1 MTRGGNRSG
10 ARRAQ
15 PTPLPADPDAAF
27 RQRAA
32 RDRARLSRLAERVR
46 HQGARPRMAKSLAEI
61 EELAHGLAGAGGVFG
76 YPSLSA
82 AAARLE
88 RLTERWRQAR
98 LPALS
103 PRRKSLLAG
112 AIRSLIGELMLI
124 DGDDATSPGE
134 RDSAWR

>member
-1 MTRGGNRSG
+1 MTRDGKRPG

-15 PTPLPADPDAAF
+15 PRPLPADPDAAF

-32 RDRARLSRLAERVR
+32 SDRARLSRLAERVR
-46 HQGARPRMAKSLAEI
+46 HQQAAPRFAKSLAEI

-82 AAARLE
+82 AAARVE

-103 PRRKSLLAG
+103 PRRQSLLAKTLQ
-112 AIRSLIGELMLI
+112 SLIGELMLA
-124 DGDDATSPGE
+124 DDDNATSAG
-134 RDSAWR
+134 RRYTAWR